1 MKCAEEANPENQ
13 KVVERLPRA
22 QGVVEC
28 GVTSNEN
35 RVSLGGNENVLELDG
50 GDRWT
55 ALWIY

>member
-1 MKCAEEANPENQ
+1 M
-13 KVVERLPRA
+13 
-22 QGVVEC
+22 VEC

-50 GDRWT
+50 GGRWT